1 MKSTQKEPCAYH
13 SPQVRD
19 YHSPQVMDY
28 GNVKQITTA
37 VSSNTMGDGG
47 SVSGMRKTA

>member
-13 SPQVRD
+13 SPQVMD

-28 GNVKQITTA
+28 GNVKQITMAAGSKSAT
-37 VSSNTMGDGG
+37 SDGG
-47 SVSGMRKTA
+47 TRLKKKTA

>member
-1 MKSTQKEPCAYH
+1 MKSTQKEPRA
-13 SPQVRD
+13 

-37 VSSNTMGDGG
+37 VSWMSSTSDGG
-47 SVSGMRKTA
+47 TARGKKKTA

>member
-28 GNVKQITTA
+28 GNVKQLTMKGGFKSPTA
-37 VSSNTMGDGG
+37 DGG
-47 SVSGMRKTA
+47 KVKAKTA